1 MFSYLLSK
9 EAELFSSSDD
19 VVGVDPWLVYRRNGA
34 DFVRALLSHPS
45 FSTDWVDVG
54 GRTLMQRALRGM
66 ENSLR
71 AEAGLR
77 RLVPVEGYDD
87 EEFCLGTN
95 ENHGFRWCAAD
106 FLEKLNILLEAGM
119 DPSLATEMHESPADF
134 VRAKLAT
141 GRDEAFWETVG
152 QVMEEGRHM

>member
-1 MFSYLLSK
+1 
-9 EAELFSSSDD
+9 
-19 VVGVDPWLVYRRNGA
+19 
-34 DFVRALLSHPS
+34 
-45 FSTDWVDVG
+45 
-54 GRTLMQRALRGM
+54 MQRALRGM

-71 AEAGLR
+71 TEAGLR

-87 EEFCLGTN
+87 EEFCLGN
-95 ENHGFRWCAAD
+95 NMNHGQGYFRWCTDD
-106 FLEKLNILLEAGM
+106 FMEKLNILLEAGM

-152 QVMEEGRHM
+152 RVMEEGRHT